1 MSYPKRLRTDQDDTF
16 KRPHSS
22 VEDLQASAQSLSN
35 ILSIL
40 DTTIKNLDKET
51 AEFSRQT
58 RLSLFDRPYELVTEN
73 DISIAQTEIG
83 KTIDAELDV
92 LIEEAEKEMD
102 KLKLEEEELIA
113 KKAEKQM
120 ELDEL
125 DRLIK
130 LKEAENAQKSKS
142 KSKENQRQAQFT
154 PQQKQ
159 ELRKLDNEKARLE
172 QLLAYEDRRLAEKTE
187 VLKEL
192 QKKNLETE
200 KRLES
205 AKNPTPAEI
214 GEYEQNLLK
223 QIEDFKQK
231 IKEKKEEIAE
241 RKLQEEQEQAQAQA
255 DADVDQDQETSN
267 VSPSNTIARYKELFD
282 MIDKL
287 HQVITQPDFRA
298 SEEAVRECQVEL
310 EQFYKEIQQDVA
322 KRKAKQPSS
331 IEKLKRLCQVIIPD
345 QAFARTTGRI
355 LELLYS
361 SEDNLLPLD
370 VLQKEFPEASESR
383 HNFKKVVCWLVTIH
397 VADFD
402 GTHILLSR

>member
-1 MSYPKRLRTDQDDTF
+1 
-16 KRPHSS
+16 
-22 VEDLQASAQSLSN
+22 
-35 ILSIL
+35 
-40 DTTIKNLDKET
+40 
-51 AEFSRQT
+51 
-58 RLSLFDRPYELVTEN
+58 
-73 DISIAQTEIG
+73 
-83 KTIDAELDV
+83 
-92 LIEEAEKEMD
+92 MD

-370 VLQKEFPEASESR
+370 VLQKVNIRAWVFLKHVKCHIITSFQYRNSQKLA
-383 HNFKKVVCWLVTIH
+383 KVDTILKRLY
-397 VADFD
+397 V
-402 GTHILLSR
+402 G

>member
-1 MSYPKRLRTDQDDTF
+1 M
-16 KRPHSS
+16 
-22 VEDLQASAQSLSN
+22 E
-35 ILSIL
+35 
-40 DTTIKNLDKET
+40 
-51 AEFSRQT
+51 
-58 RLSLFDRPYELVTEN
+58 
-73 DISIAQTEIG
+73 
-83 KTIDAELDV
+83 
-92 LIEEAEKEMD
+92 
-102 KLKLEEEELIA
+102 KLKSEEEELIA

-125 DRLIK
+125 ARLIK

-255 DADVDQDQETSN
+255 DADADADQDQETSN

-298 SEEAVRECQVEL
+298 SEEAVKECQVEL
-310 EQFYKEIQQDVA
+310 EQFYKEIQQDIA
-322 KRKAKQPSS
+322 KRKEKQPSS